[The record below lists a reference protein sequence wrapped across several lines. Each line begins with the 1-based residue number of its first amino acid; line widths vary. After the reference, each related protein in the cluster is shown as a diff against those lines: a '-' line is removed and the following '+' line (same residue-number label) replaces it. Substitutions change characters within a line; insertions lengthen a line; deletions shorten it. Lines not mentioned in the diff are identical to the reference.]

1 MKTSREHTIKQK
13 VKKGENA
20 ANPWIMLTE
29 STQKHN
35 VCTCKVNQ
43 LSLSEKAQL
52 LYGLPLIKIKYLY
65 NTLNYAK

>member
-1 MKTSREHTIKQK
+1 MKTSWEHTIKQK

-35 VCTCKVNQ
+35 VCTCTCKVNQ

-52 LYGLPLIKIKYLY
+52 LYGLPLIKIKYSY
-65 NTLNYAK
+65 NA